1 MEVTTAV
8 TRHSL
13 LTLLLPAIALVNR
26 LSFSKK
32 FLLLGSISLLAL
44 SVALY
49 GYYNKL
55 DQIIS
60 TSKKQIKGVEL
71 AVSLFKIIQQVQRHR
86 GLSAGTLGGSTN
98 FGPALAKSEHEI
110 EDAFLVLENR
120 LPAGSEQFESCKDL
134 RAKWNNIQAHG
145 LQMAPNNNFSM
156 HTQLIERMLEF
167 RTSLADDYSLTTDSD
182 LDVFYLTHASLNE
195 FIEILEHLAQIRGF
209 GSGILARKTIT
220 DLQRPFL
227 ISMIENADDAYT
239 RLKKS
244 LDKVARFN
252 PEMREFR
259 SSSNK
264 EISQLL
270 LQLKD
275 EVRSDIL
282 TGRFTST
289 PVDFFSMTSKTIDR
303 SYLELTLS
311 LLPQASK
318 LIQNR
323 IKRTESEIRALVGIG
338 TLFVLLLAYFM
349 AAIYYATIHN
359 INLIL
364 KSTTRFAHGDM
375 HGRVQLE
382 TNDELAQ
389 IGHSFNKMADE
400 IQKSYENLRISA
412 SVFESSLEA
421 ITISDANNNIID
433 INPAFTKITGY
444 SREEAIGKNPKL
456 LSSGLQDKAFYA
468 TVWQSLNRDRAW
480 RGEIWNRR
488 KSGEI
493 YPEILSISV
502 ICDIDDKVLRYVAVF
517 TDISQIKK
525 HEAELSHAANYDV
538 LTGIPN
544 RLLLSD
550 RMNQGISKTSRE
562 QNLMAVCYLDLD
574 DFKSVNDKLGHE
586 AGDQL
591 LIEVANRISNIL
603 RGDDTVARLGGDEF
617 IILLL
622 ALNKLEDCV
631 MTLERLLISIS
642 QPFTVKGAPL
652 TISASIG
659 VSIYPS
665 DDANAD
671 TLLRHADQAMYVAKQ
686 SGKNSLSIYN
696 LEMDRLTRE
705 RNEFLK
711 TFRRGLEQNQFEL
724 YYQPKVNLRTKELVG
739 AEALIRWRHPERG
752 LLSPAEFLR
761 HIENTAMDI
770 ALGEWVTA
778 TALAQMDVWRSA
790 GLDIE
795 VSINISG
802 YHLESSGFL
811 ETLIQQLADHPDIL
825 PGKLQIEVLETIALK
840 DIGIVREIIES
851 CRKIGVGFA
860 LDDFGTRYSSL
871 VYLSRLP
878 VDTLKIDQS
887 FVRDMLEDKGD
898 MAIVL
903 GIIALARA
911 FDRHTVA
918 EGVETK
924 EHFQALLDMACE
936 LGQGYY
942 IARPMPANELPSW
955 RANHL
960 F

>member
-1 MEVTTAV
+1 M
-8 TRHSL
+8 
-13 LTLLLPAIALVNR
+13 
-26 LSFSKK
+26 
-32 FLLLGSISLLAL
+32 
-44 SVALY
+44 
-49 GYYNKL
+49 
-55 DQIIS
+55 
-60 TSKKQIKGVEL
+60 EL
-71 AVSLFKIIQQVQRHR
+71 AVSLVKIIQQVQRHR
-86 GLSAGTLGGSTN
+86 GFSEGTLGGITN
-98 FGPALAKSEHEI
+98 FGSALAKNEHEI
-110 EDAFLVLENR
+110 EDAFLVLNNR

-145 LQMAPNNNFSM
+145 LLMAPNDNFFM
-156 HTQLIERMLEF
+156 HTQLIARMMEF
-167 RTSLADDYSLTTDSD
+167 ATYLADEYSLTTDTD
-182 LDVFYLTHASLNE
+182 LDSSYLTHTSLNE
-195 FIEILEHLAQIRGF
+195 FIEMLEHLAKIRGF
-209 GSGILARKTIT
+209 GTFILAQKTIT
-220 DLQRPFL
+220 DLQRP
-227 ISMIENADDAYT
+227 IINSMIVDVDDAYA
-239 RLKKS
+239 RLKTG

-252 PEMREFR
+252 PEMREVI
-259 SSSNK
+259 SSSNS
-264 EISQLL
+264 EIAQMT
-270 LQLKD
+270 LQLTAK
-275 EVRSDIL
+275 VRSDIL
-282 TGRFTST
+282 TKRFTST
-289 PVDFFSMTSKTIDR
+289 PVDFFSMASKTIDH
-303 SYLELTLS
+303 SYLELTMN

-318 LIQNR
+318 LMQKR
-323 IKRTESEIRALVGIG
+323 ITRTENELNALVGIG
-338 TLFVLLLAYFM
+338 ALLMLLFAYFM

-359 INLIL
+359 INLLL
-364 KSTTRFAHGDM
+364 KATTRFAHGDM
-375 HGRVQLE
+375 HERVQLE
-382 TNDELAQ
+382 THDELAQ

-400 IQKSYENLRISA
+400 IQKSYEKLRIAA

-456 LSSGLQDKAFYA
+456 QSSGLQDKAFYA

-550 RMNQGISKTSRE
+550 RMSQGISKTSRE

-591 LIEVANRISNIL
+591 LIEVANRIGNIL
-603 RGDDTVARLGGDEF
+603 RSDDTVARLGGDEF
-617 IILLL
+617 VILLL

-642 QPFTVKGAPL
+642 QPFTVKGRPL

-665 DDANAD
+665 DDENAD
-671 TLLRHADQAMYVAKQ
+671 TLLRHADQAMYLAKQ
-686 SGKNSLSIYN
+686 SGKNCLSIYN

-752 LLSPAEFLR
+752 LLPPAEFLR
-761 HIENTAMDI
+761 HIENTDMDI
-770 ALGEWVTA
+770 VIGEWVTA

-811 ETLIQQLADHPDIL
+811 ETLGQKLADHPDIL
-825 PGKLQIEVLETIALK
+825 PGKLQIEVLETVALNDIAS
-840 DIGIVREIIES
+840 VRKVIES
-851 CRKIGVGFA
+851 CRKIGVKFA
-860 LDDFGTRYSSL
+860 LDDFGTGYSSL
-871 VYLSRLP
+871 SYLSNLP
-878 VDTLKIDQS
+878 FETIKIDQS

-918 EGVETK
+918 EGIETK

-936 LGQGYY
+936 QGQGYY